1 MKFSYSLLLSILSTL
16 VSTQAGCTYDSGN
29 YYCSET
35 SNIVY
40 SNVGY
45 SGSYKDVTSMD
56 EDTGECSQQDY
67 QFSGNLAPLNEELSV
82 HFRGPLKLLQFGVYY
97 PSGSSSNKKREEAE
111 ECTTQHVHHKHKRA
125 TQVVEVTQT
134 VVVDGN
140 GNSITS
146 QETATATAGND
157 QGSGNNNQ
165 AAAASSS
172 TEGGAGSSAPGTSS
186 TEGGA
191 SSSAP
196 GTSAASSSAAASS
209 SDSGAGSAS
218 ASSSSSSAS
227 SSSSS
232 SSGSSGDWERVAYYT
247 PGSTD
252 NITFFNY
259 YGGSGSG
266 VWSSKFGNSLSYAN
280 SDASGGSSSP
290 VALKETTTD
299 SDVEYI
305 IMSSSKCSGDDC
317 GYYRKGTPAYHG
329 FGGDHKMFVFE
340 FEMPHA
346 SGGSGNNYDMPAI
359 WLLNAKIPRTLQYG
373 DSTCS
378 CWKSGCGELD
388 LFEILSSNS
397 DKLISHLHDGQGDN
411 GSSQGGG
418 GTQDYFSR
426 PTSSSMK
433 AAVVFSGSNIYLSE
447 VQSDFGS
454 TLDSST
460 VSQWTSN
467 SGSQAQ
473 IQS

>member
-1 MKFSYSLLLSILSTL
+1 MKFSYSLLLSILSTIA
-16 VSTQAGCTYDSGN
+16 STQAGCTNDGGN

-40 SNVGY
+40 NNVGY
-45 SGSYKDVTSMD
+45 SGSYKDVTSMN
-56 EDTGECSQQDY
+56 EDTGECSQKDY
-67 QFSGNLAPLNEELSV
+67 QFSGKLAPLNEELSV

-97 PSGSSSNKKREEAE
+97 PSGSLSNQKREEAE
-111 ECTTQHVHHKHKRA
+111 ECTTQHAHHKHKRA

-134 VVVDGN
+134 VVVDSN
-140 GNSITS
+140 GNSVTS
-146 QETATATAGND
+146 QETSTATSGND
-157 QGSGNNNQ
+157 QDSGNNNQ
-165 AAAASSS
+165 AAASSS
-172 TEGGAGSSAPGTSS
+172 P
-186 TEGGA
+186 EGGA

-196 GTSAASSSAAASS
+196 SSAAASS
-209 SDSGAGSAS
+209 SDSVSSSASPS
-218 ASSSSSSAS
+218 ASSSLSS

-232 SSGSSGDWERVAYYT
+232 SSGSGSASPGDWERVAYYT
-247 PGSTD
+247 PGNTD
-252 NITFFNY
+252 NITFLNY
-259 YGGSGSG
+259 HGGSGSG
-266 VWSSKFGNSLSYAN
+266 VWSAKFGNSLSYAN

-305 IMSSSKCSGDDC
+305 IMSSSKCDGDDC
-317 GYYRKGTPAYHG
+317 GFYREGIPAYHG

-346 SGGSGNNYDMPAI
+346 SGGGGNNYDMPAI

-373 DSTCS
+373 ESSCS

-388 LFEILSSNS
+388 LFEILSSGS
-397 DKLISHLHDGQGDN
+397 EKLISHLHDGQGDN

-418 GTQDYFSR
+418 GSQDYFKR

-433 AAVVFSGSNIYLSE
+433 AAVIFNGESVYLSE
-447 VQSDFGS
+447 VKSDFGS
-454 TLDSST
+454 TIDSST
-460 VSQWTSN
+460 VSQWTKN
-467 SGSQAQ
+467 GGSQAQ